1 MATTDE
7 TIVYENSMEDWIQ
20 FHIFHVKHSASGRTK
35 RKRNALAAAL
45 VGFAVFNGLVAVGGN
60 WTPGTALPAALFGAV
75 AAALSWP
82 LTLLG
87 IRKNAA
93 RMYAEGKDDAV
104 LGLHKLTLTGDAL
117 HEETADGSTT
127 NSLDSI
133 ERVRATEDYVYIYTS
148 PTSAHVIPTEKVLDG
163 DLAEFVTTLA
173 SRRRAGD

>member
-1 MATTDE
+1 MTDE
-7 TIVYENSMEDWIQ
+7 TIEYENSMEDWIQ
-20 FHIFHVKHSASGRTK
+20 FRIFHVKHSTSGRAK

-45 VGFAVFNGLVAVGGN
+45 VGFAIFNGLVAIGGN
-60 WTPGTALPAALFGAV
+60 WTPETLLPAALFGAV

-87 IRKNAA
+87 VRKNAA
-93 RMYAEGKDDAV
+93 RLHAEGKEHAG
-104 LGLHKLTLTGDAL
+104 LGWHKLTMSENAL
-117 HEETADGSTT
+117 HEEHADGSTT
-127 NSLDSI
+127 NSFDSI

-148 PTSAHVIPTEKVLDG
+148 PTSAHIIPTEKVLYG

>member
-1 MATTDE
+1 MAMTDE
-7 TIVYENSMEDWIQ
+7 TIEYENSMEDWIQ
-20 FHIFHVKHSASGRTK
+20 FRIFHVKHSASGRAK

-45 VGFAVFNGLVAVGGN
+45 MGFAIFNGLVAVGGN
-60 WTPGTALPAALFGAV
+60 WTPGTLLPAALFGGV

-93 RMYAEGKDDAV
+93 RLYAEGKEHAV
-104 LGLHKLTLTGDAL
+104 LGWHKLTLTGDAL
-117 HEETADGSTT
+117 HEETADGPTT

-133 ERVRATEDYVYIYTS
+133 ERVRATEDYVYIYIS